1 MSITTGQTLWSLLTT
16 DNKSPFQASEIDNHE
31 QTFLDFLK
39 TTTIHR
45 KRGRV
50 DAKARQ
56 DTSCFEI
63 EDTTTFV
70 IKLIQNFILNGID
83 SSEPFLSVEHNEKSF
98 PTLDFL
104 IDCVRGPFWLRF
116 CSLIGR
122 HHFANMIQTTELFL
136 CKSLLVYWAFLQ
148 NETPLRNLSKSNLS
162 KSGMMYRTGV
172 KRRNCQFII
181 ESNQQLLSYLHHPN
195 TVNLRNPPKRSRLL
209 MTLLRHARVLDS
221 KINYT
226 ELFLAQVTHSSEVH
240 SSFGTPLHS
249 VVNFTI
255 KVLDKLF
262 TPKFIGCIKNRK
274 VLRRFIVEF
283 LKSRKK
289 TSLLIPNLMKEL
301 NLSSIWWLGRVENTR
316 KLTRHH
322 IENLAFRLL
331 KWLFTTLVPRAI
343 RQFWY
348 VTESS
353 AKVSSTNMSVSFIP
367 HDDWKK
373 ISETWLR
380 SYQKDYLT
388 ELKVP
393 LRQPRYKQGILRLV
407 PKKGDFRPLCISL
420 RYHHF
425 PQKKRLSPDEIR
437 KSHYFDRHVLG
448 SVRDA
453 IRFQQ
458 TRKAL
463 FQFQGH
469 QKCFSVNEVAI
480 ALNKFRTDLIDRHGK
495 HFKRLHAIKFD
506 MKHCYD
512 NINQAKVIQC
522 VRNLFLGEED
532 RTLFLKKGLEYS
544 DCNLNHA
551 RMSRVIAQVSQLERV
566 KPANLFE
573 KSTFVKAFQK
583 PLHLGRLHVFD
594 LLDVVLDQIANSVI
608 HVKLDQMVCSRKRGV
623 SQGSPLLATFCDVL
637 YDQLVHDAF
646 KDSIDMRDSLLIR
659 LADDFLILSPN
670 QQTCQIIF
678 EKACSESFRQF
689 GAYVNQE
696 KSQMFLSTGGPM
708 TVSFVGLN
716 ITIPSLD
723 ILRDLSV
730 SSQPPSRALRSLSH
744 ILRHLLWSFRL
755 KLRERLNDGDAVPIL
770 KFELVV
776 EQALYHTL
784 RSLEI
789 YNGKAKFRSIDQ
801 PLQLKLFRQRI
812 LLVIHEVA
820 VKGPINAISLAHF
833 SNFVVKKICKMIDA
847 SVQRLHT

>member
-1 MSITTGQTLWSLLTT
+1 MSITTGQTLWLYLTT
-16 DNKSPFQASEIDNHE
+16 IYKYPYQASEIDNHE

-45 KRGRV
+45 KRGCI

-70 IKLIQNFILNGID
+70 INLIQNFILNGID
-83 SSEPFLSVEHNEKSF
+83 SSEPYLSVEHHEKGY

-122 HHFANMIQTTELFL
+122 HHFANMIQNTELFL

-148 NETPLRNLSKSNLS
+148 NETPLRNQSKSNLS
-162 KSGMMYRTGV
+162 KSGMMYRAGV

-181 ESNQQLLSYLHHPN
+181 ETDQQLLSYLHHPK
-195 TVNLRNPPKRSRLL
+195 TVNLRNPPKRSRRL
-209 MTLLRHARVLDS
+209 MALLRHARVLDS

-226 ELFLAQVTHSSEVH
+226 ELYMAQVTQTSEAE

-249 VVNFTI
+249 VVNYTI
-255 KVLDKLF
+255 KALDKLF

-274 VLRRFIVEF
+274 ILRQFITEF
-283 LKSRKK
+283 LKSRKR
-289 TSLLIPNLMKEL
+289 TSLLILSLMKEL
-301 NLSSIWWLGRVENTR
+301 NLSSICWLGRTEDTR
-316 KLTRHH
+316 KLTRHQ
-322 IENLAFRLL
+322 IEKLTFRLL
-331 KWLFTTLVPRAI
+331 KWLFTTLIPRAI

-353 AKVSSTNMSVSFIP
+353 ANVLSANMLVSFIP

-373 ISETWLR
+373 ISETWLQ

-393 LRQPRYKQGILRLV
+393 PRQPRFKQGILRLV
-407 PKKGDFRPLCISL
+407 PKKGDFRPLCIPL

-425 PQKKRLSPDEIR
+425 PQSKRLGTDEIR

-458 TRKAL
+458 TKKAI

-469 QKCFSVNEVAI
+469 LKCFSVNEVAI
-480 ALNKFRTDLIDRHGK
+480 AVNKFRNHLVDRHGK
-495 HFKRLHAIKFD
+495 RIKRLHAIKFD

-512 NINQAKVIQC
+512 NINQAKIIQC

-532 RTLFLKKGLEYS
+532 KTLFLRKGLEYS

-551 RMSRVIAQVSQLERV
+551 RMSRVIAQISQLERV

-573 KSTFVKAFQK
+573 KLTFVKAFQK
-583 PLHLGRLHVFD
+583 PLHLSRLHVFD
-594 LLDVVLDQIANSVI
+594 LLDVVLDQIANGVI

-637 YDQLVHDAF
+637 YDQLVHDAY
-646 KDSIDMRDSLLIR
+646 KDSIDMRDSLLVR

-696 KSQMFLSTGGPM
+696 KSQMFFTTGGPM
-708 TVSFVGLN
+708 TVNFVGLK
-716 ITIPSLD
+716 IIIPSLD
-723 ILRDLSV
+723 ILKDFSYG
-730 SSQPPSRALRSLSH
+730 SQPPSRALRSLSH
-744 ILRHLLWSFRL
+744 ILRYLLWSFRL
-755 KLRERLNDGDAVPIL
+755 KLREQLCDEDAVSML
-770 KFELVV
+770 KFEIVV
-776 EQALYHTL
+776 EQALRHIL

-789 YNGKAKFRSIDQ
+789 YKGKVMFRSIDR
-801 PLQLKLFRQRI
+801 LFHLKLFRQRV

-820 VKGPINAISLAHF
+820 VKGPINADSLAHF
-833 SNFVVKKICKMIDA
+833 SKFVVKKICKMIDA
-847 SVQRLHT
+847 SFQRLQT